1 MPFSPSR
8 LRGHREGQRLE
19 FHQLAEI
26 SGLTPGRIEEIE
38 RGQST
43 PPTDYETKCLM
54 QALDLAP
61 SELRAQ
67 RPTPWGDY
75 CHAVLTYAP
84 RLTPEEI
91 ESVAS
96 VIRNIRAR
104 RRAEQAAE
112 GAA

>member
-1 MPFSPSR
+1 MPFSPDR

-19 FHQLAEI
+19 IHQLAAI
-26 SGLTPGRIEEIE
+26 AALTPDRIDDIE
-38 RGQST
+38 RGQSK
-43 PPTDYETKCLM
+43 PPTDYETKCLV
-54 QALDLAP
+54 QAPDLAP

-96 VIRNIRAR
+96 VIRHIRTR

>member
-8 LRGHREGQRLE
+8 LRGHREGQRFE
-19 FHQLAEI
+19 IHQLAEI
-26 SGLTPGRIEEIE
+26 SGLAPGRIEEIE

-43 PPTDYETKCLM
+43 PPTDYESKCLL
-54 QALDLAP
+54 QALDLEP

-75 CHAVLTYAP
+75 CNAVLTYAP
-84 RLTPEEI
+84 
-91 ESVAS
+91 AS
-96 VIRNIRAR
+96 RGDRECGVGEPPDPSPAAR
-104 RRAEQAAE
+104 GAAAE